1 MGNVV
6 FLMNTRFI
14 ILVFLLLLTLASVY
28 FATRSKGETSSGE
41 LKLYWFIPDGFRA
54 EPDLFNIYKWAE
66 EGKLPNI
73 KKLMDSGSYGYSIPD
88 YPSHTPVNF
97 ATLMTGSHPKT
108 HKVSDGPMR
117 LEGYPLKVVPIS
129 GFKSTSKKVPP
140 MWFTLERNNM
150 YSLLLSMPGSTPPEL
165 SDGITIRGRWGGWGA
180 DFNAINFQESS
191 LKLPGS
197 DKPRA
202 AQLLYAGADLHKETV
217 MKPAFGW
224 DSMPVSYSEAKEA
237 TLEGWD
243 KKIYIYIHD
252 ATDDKTTNYDSVA
265 FSYDKKS
272 HIATLKEG
280 EWSGWLPITLKW
292 QTRNDYNAY
301 TPKKSELE
309 RKYTALGI
317 DTEVKIKLIKLE
329 DSGSF
334 RIRFLYNNLNEYIT
348 KPGTVAEEL
357 TKGVGPMV
365 DFVDNFP
372 PQLIYFPEDK
382 STFLE
387 EAEMS
392 LDWHRDAVSFLVDTY
407 KPEAVFH
414 NIYTPN
420 QMLTSRW
427 WLGYIDPKS
436 KRYGD
441 VSDGERDKL
450 WSEVKWMYKKIDDI
464 VGEIMGSADENTVIV
479 LSSDHGA
486 APLDKEVRINNF
498 FAKHGLLKYKINK
511 DTRIPEIDWDKTTA
525 VFLRMDN
532 IYIDPKGLGGNWKRA
547 KGEDY
552 EELRDKIIGIL
563 EDLKDEDG
571 TSPVSLIV
579 KWENVEDYLNLPKER
594 VGDLIIANEV
604 GYHWDEEITQDGE
617 VFSVPLKSGYKQA
630 ILPENEKSVWTP
642 FIIAGPGIKRGY
654 RIEEPI
660 HHIDQYPTIMELLGE
675 DIPSFVEGEILSDI
689 FAE

>member
-1 MGNVV
+1 MP
-6 FLMNTRFI
+6 TKFI
-14 ILVFLLLLTLASVY
+14 TLFFLLFLVLAFGY
-28 FATRSKGETSSGE
+28 FVTKGQGESSSGE

-54 EPDLFNIYKWAE
+54 EPDLFNIYQWAE

-73 KKLMDSGSYGYSIPD
+73 KKLMDGGSYGYSIPD

-117 LEGYPLKVVPIS
+117 LEGYPLEIVPIS
-129 GFKSTSKKVPP
+129 GFKSTAKKVPP
-140 MWFTLERNNM
+140 MWFTLERNNL

-165 SDGITIRGRWGGWGA
+165 SEGITIRGRWGGWGA
-180 DFNAINFQESS
+180 DFSAINFQESS
-191 LKLPGS
+191 LEIPGS

-202 AQLLYAGADLHKETV
+202 AKLFYFGADLHKETA
-217 MKPAFGW
+217 MQGASGW
-224 DSMPVSYSEAKEA
+224 DNAPVSYSAPKDA
-237 TLEGWD
+237 ILEGWD
-243 KKIYIYIHD
+243 KNIYIYIYD
-252 ATDDKTTNYDSVA
+252 STDDKITNYDSVA
-265 FSYDKKS
+265 FSHDKKS
-272 HIATLKEG
+272 VTTTLKEG
-280 EWSGWLPITLKW
+280 EWSGWLPVTLKW
-292 QTRNDYNAY
+292 QTRNDYNTY

-309 RKYTALGI
+309 RIYTAVDI
-317 DTEVKIKLIKLE
+317 DTEIKIKLIKLE

-334 RIRFLYNNLNEYIT
+334 RIRFLYNNLNKYIT
-348 KPGTVAEEL
+348 KPGSVAREL
-357 TKGVGPMV
+357 SDGVGPMV

-372 PQLIYFPEDK
+372 PQLIYFREDK

-441 VSDGERDKL
+441 VSDKERDKL

-464 VGEIMGSADENTVIV
+464 VGEIMDSADENTIV
-479 LSSDHGA
+479 VFSSDHGA
-486 APLDKEVRINNF
+486 APLNKEVRINNL
-498 FAKHGLLKYKINK
+498 FAKHGLLKYKVSY

-547 KGEDY
+547 KGEGY
-552 EELRDKIIGIL
+552 EELRNKVIGIL

-571 TSPVSLIV
+571 TSPVSLV
-579 KWENVEDYLNLPKER
+579 AKWEDVEDYLNLPKER
-594 VGDLIIANEV
+594 VGDLIIANKA
-604 GYHWDEEITQDGE
+604 GYHWDEEITEDE
-617 VFSVPLKSGYKQA
+617 EIFSVPLKSGYKQA
-630 ILPENEKSVWTP
+630 ILPKNEKSVWTP
-642 FIIAGPGIKRGY
+642 FIISGPGIKKGY
-654 RIEEPI
+654 KMEEPI
-660 HHIDQYPTIMELLGE
+660 HHIDQHPTIMKLLGQ
-675 DIPSFVEGEILSDI
+675 DIPNFVEGEVLLDI
-689 FAE
+689 FKN